1 MRREGREGDAIG
13 LLPNQYG
20 DVTGGEPGI
29 RLLIARRH
37 GRLYTACHLLHSL
50 LDSILG
56 AGAQRHCVYSF
67 GMRSSGTLL
76 RDNIKE
82 STVAANSICVVAV
95 ELVYTEASSVAEGC
109 KSCVS
114 NAEDKGEAHTR
125 CSFHRGR
132 GLLVNDEPPGGEE
145 GLLILQ
151 SVVGLRGAVRYMLDK
166 VKRTCKISKGLQ
178 LYSS

>member
-1 MRREGREGDAIG
+1 
-13 LLPNQYG
+13 
-20 DVTGGEPGI
+20 
-29 RLLIARRH
+29 
-37 GRLYTACHLLHSL
+37 
-50 LDSILG
+50 
-56 AGAQRHCVYSF
+56 
-67 GMRSSGTLL
+67 MRSSGTLL

-132 GLLVNDEPPGGEE
+132 GLLVNDEPPGGGGEE

-151 SVVGLRGAVRYMLDK
+151 SVVRLRGAVRYVL
-166 VKRTCKISKGLQ
+166 T
-178 LYSS
+178 